1 MLDSQD
7 DTFDWVHPG
16 LDRFELADR
25 AGPDLIADEA
35 GREGEEGDP
44 GF

>member
-1 MLDSQD
+1 MANGKDNTL
-7 DTFDWVHPG
+7 DWVHLD

-25 AGPDLIADEA
+25 TGADLVADEA

-44 GF
+44 RF